1 MRRRAFVIG
10 SALALAASRGRAL
23 AQSGAVVPRIG
34 YLSSKSEAAETG
46 IVASVKKG
54 LAQLGFIDGNNV
66 TILYRW
72 SGGNYDRLS
81 QFAAELIQDKVDV
94 IATSGLP
101 ATLAA
106 KAATTTVPIVFRL
119 AVDPVAFKLVDSFDR
134 PGKNLTG
141 VTMMFDPLTPKKLQL
156 LHELVPAPS
165 IGLLVNPRNPNAT
178 SHREHA
184 EQAAR
189 PLGLQLSV
197 LTAVSGGDFDPGFAG
212 ARRNGVAAI
221 LVGDDPLFDSES
233 AALVK
238 AAADHRMPT
247 MYYVRDFV
255 QAGGLVSYGPSF
267 DEMAE
272 QVGRDLAR
280 LLKGAKPAEL
290 PVQQP
295 TRLELV
301 INARTAKALQ
311 LTIPPTLL
319 TAADEVLD

>member
-1 MRRRAFVIG
+1 MRRREFVIG
-10 SALALAASRGRAL
+10 SALAVVASRGRAR
-23 AQSGAVVPRIG
+23 AQGRATARIG

-46 IVASVKKG
+46 IVAGVKKG
-54 LAQLGFIDGNNV
+54 LAQLGFIDGDNV
-66 TILYRW
+66 TMVYRW
-72 SGGNYDRLS
+72 SGGNYDHLAE
-81 QFAAELIQDKVDV
+81 FATELIQDKVDV

-134 PGKNLTG
+134 PGRNLTG

-156 LHELVPAPS
+156 LHELVPDPS
-165 IGLLVNPRNPNAT
+165 IGLLVNPRNPNAA

-189 PLGLQLSV
+189 QLGLKLSV
-197 LTAVSGGDFDPGFAG
+197 LTAVAGKDFDAGFAG

-233 AALVK
+233 AALVR
-238 AAADHRMPT
+238 AAADNRMPT

-255 QAGGLVSYGPSF
+255 QAGGLISYGPGF

-272 QVGRDLAR
+272 QVGRDLGR

-311 LTIPPTLL
+311 LTIPPALL
-319 TAADEVLD
+319 TAADQILD